1 MITNPTDP
9 AVKAVKRLAQRSR
22 RDDAGVFIIEGPQ
35 AVRELLTFA
44 PQSVV
49 DVFYTAAFAE
59 KHGGI
64 VQLAERSPATVD
76 EVTDKVLD
84 AMADTVSP
92 QGVIAVATLLSHSL
106 SELDEVRLVAICDEI
121 RDPGNAGTVI
131 RAADAAGA
139 DAVILTGDSVDLHN
153 PKLVRSSTGSIF
165 HLPIIEHDDLADVV
179 EWLMSRGVTILAA
192 AADGES
198 IPSVSAALA
207 APTAWLF
214 GNEAHGLSDDAR
226 ALADKVVS
234 VPIFGKA
241 ESLNLATA
249 ASVCLY
255 ASAFAQSGG

>member
-49 DVFYTAAFAE
+49 DVFYTATFAE

-179 EWLMSRGVTILAA
+179 EWLMSRGVRILAA

-198 IPSVSAALA
+198 IPSVTATLA

-234 VPIFGKA
+234 VPIYGKA

>member
-179 EWLMSRGVTILAA
+179 EWLMSRGVKILAA

-198 IPSVSAALA
+198 IPSVTATLA
-207 APTAWLF
+207 EPTAWLF

-234 VPIFGKA
+234 VPIYGKA

>member
-1 MITNPTDP
+1 VITNPTDP

-49 DVFYTAAFAE
+49 DVFYTATFAE

-106 SELDEVRLVAICDEI
+106 SELDEVHLVAICDEI

-179 EWLMSRGVTILAA
+179 EWLMSRGVRILAA

-198 IPSVSAALA
+198 IPSVTATLA

-234 VPIFGKA
+234 VPIYGKA